1 MSWCCTGW
9 LSGTDVSRCAL
20 RGAVPNA
27 KIQEMTMNIIQHLVA
42 HSNLTKILLLQQTMR
57 TMQLKL
63 QLEEANAAL
72 QESVE
77 VVESL
82 TKALL
87 GTTET
92 HVC

>member
-1 MSWCCTGW
+1 
-9 LSGTDVSRCAL
+9 
-20 RGAVPNA
+20 
-27 KIQEMTMNIIQHLVA
+27 MNNVVRQLVA
-42 HSNLTKILLLQQTMR
+42 HSNVTKLLLLQQTMR
-57 TMQLKL
+57 TMQLKQ

-72 QESVE
+72 QEAVE